1 MAMRWKGAAVA
12 LFTLCLGSLLLFVPT
27 GTATGLGVALIAI
40 ASVSVVT
47 AITSGSTDGVRR
59 QRGGREREPRRE

>member
-12 LFTLCLGSLLLFVPT
+12 VFTLCLGSLLLFVPS
-27 GTATGLGVALIAI
+27 GTATGLGIALITI

-47 AITSGSTDGVRR
+47 ALTSGSADGAQR
-59 QRGGREREPRRE
+59 QRGEREPRRE